1 MQPTEQQV
9 QRSLEAL
16 LMHGARDGAVHAGGG
31 DQRDG
36 RPTELCRLD
45 DVPTEVFVRMRDVP
59 ALRSDRLEQARR
71 RLECGDTPT
80 AEDLAERMIG
90 RLLCDRLR

>member
-9 QRSLEAL
+9 QRSLAAL
-16 LMHGARDGAVHAGGG
+16 LLSGASGGAVVGCGE

-36 RPTELCRLD
+36 LRTELCRLD
-45 DVPTEVFVRMRDVP
+45 DVPTEAFARMQAVP
-59 ALRSDRLEQARR
+59 ALRPDRLEEARR
-71 RLECGDTPT
+71 RLECGETPT

-90 RLLCDRLR
+90 RLVCDRLR

>member
-9 QRSLEAL
+9 QRSLAAL
-16 LMHGARDGAVHAGGG
+16 LLTGAPQSAVDGCNE
-31 DQRDG
+31 DQTNG
-36 RPTELCRLD
+36 LHTELCRLD
-45 DVPTEVFVRMRDVP
+45 DVPTEVFARMREAP
-59 ALRSDRLEQARR
+59 ALRPERLEQARR

-90 RLLCDRLR
+90 RLVCDRLR

>member
-16 LMHGARDGAVHAGGG
+16 LMHGALDGTANGDGPRDGLH
-31 DQRDG
+31 
-36 RPTELCRLD
+36 PELCRLD
-45 DVPTEVFVRMRDVP
+45 DVPTEVFARMRAVP

-71 RLECGDTPT
+71 RLECGDGPT
-80 AEDLAERMIG
+80 AEDLAARMIG